1 MKRREFITL
10 IGGAVFAGATTA
22 RADTAMPLVGYLSYT
37 SAELETAA
45 LLPAFRQGL
54 RDSGFV
60 EGENVGLSVRSAG
73 ANGGRPSP
81 SFSGCDCRPW
91 WHATGARC

>member
-60 EGENVGLSVRSAG
+60 EGRMSRSNTVGRTFSTIG
-73 ANGGRPSP
+73 WCKWRP
-81 SFSGCDCRPW
+81 
-91 WHATGARC
+91 T